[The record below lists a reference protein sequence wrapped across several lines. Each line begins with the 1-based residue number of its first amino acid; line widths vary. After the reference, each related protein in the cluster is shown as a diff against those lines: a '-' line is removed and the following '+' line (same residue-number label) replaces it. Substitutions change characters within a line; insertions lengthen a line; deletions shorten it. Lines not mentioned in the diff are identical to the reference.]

1 MNVITERVE
10 HRMFHIMLDKF
21 GTFTMTI
28 RGFSFDIFNIVY
40 TMVSIDRCKHKA
52 GYRLYHKTNAIAYLE
67 SWGLCPFTLIISIRI
82 YQRIWIKLQEDIYG
96 FDSRSNNHHYDT
108 LASIYLSTSCD
119 VTQVTAMAAF
129 MYTCVLCTT
138 EYGSWYF

>member
-1 MNVITERVE
+1 MIY
-10 HRMFHIMLDKF
+10 
-21 GTFTMTI
+21 
-28 RGFSFDIFNIVY
+28 NIVY

-52 GYRLYHKTNAIAYLE
+52 GYCLYHKTNAIAYLE
-67 SWGLCPFTLIISIRI
+67 SWGLCPFTLIISTPLS
-82 YQRIWIKLQEDIYG
+82 KLQEEKYG